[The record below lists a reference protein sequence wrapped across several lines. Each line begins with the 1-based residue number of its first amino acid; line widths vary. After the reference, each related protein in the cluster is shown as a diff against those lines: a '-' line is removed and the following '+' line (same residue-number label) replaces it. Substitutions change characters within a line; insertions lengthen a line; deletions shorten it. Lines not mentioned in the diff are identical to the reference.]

1 MNLEERHE
9 AKQNLEIQQGQ
20 STDVNAILQQWQTLV
35 ESANVVSQR
44 RDVINGL
51 FVTLSIAII
60 TAVAALWD
68 CRALPL
74 LVAGCVMCMAWL
86 LYLYSLKALNSAKFK
101 VVFSLED
108 VLPCAPFKDEWHD
121 LESRKWYVGGT
132 TIERIMPISF
142 IVLYIVMGILV
153 VCM

>member
-74 LVAGCVMCMAWL
+74 LVAGCVMCTSLRRKICKSSVNRKNMHGGAVNQLRLQRVSRRGSVRGGEGAVRL
-86 LYLYSLKALNSAKFK
+86 LGPQFFRRKAGREAS
-101 VVFSLED
+101 
-108 VLPCAPFKDEWHD
+108 
-121 LESRKWYVGGT
+121 
-132 TIERIMPISF
+132 
-142 IVLYIVMGILV
+142 
-153 VCM
+153 